1 MSKLGRY
8 SADRKKIEAISAA
21 KTITQADCGTIFTIT
36 PGTSNYDITLP
47 TVATAGRGWWCKFI
61 QAASGTAQVKIIQN
75 TSDSSDLVITNVLQT
90 GIVGG
95 VTGSGARDVPDG
107 LGGFN
112 FTSDGIKIRS
122 GSAAAIGDQI
132 EILTDATNWYA
143 VGIVSGSTGNNL
155 EYALAPY
162 HA

>member
-1 MSKLGRY
+1 M
-8 SADRKKIEAISAA
+8 
-21 KTITQADCGTIFTIT
+21 
-36 PGTSNYDITLP
+36 
-47 TVATAGRGWWCKFI
+47 
-61 QAASGTAQVKIIQN
+61 
-75 TSDSSDLVITNVLQT
+75 
-90 GIVGG
+90 
-95 VTGSGARDVPDG
+95 PDG